1 MGRGGIRR
9 RKPKRRDPPPSRPY
23 SDPWGS
29 EGTALGRY
37 TNLAYGHFLR
47 DWVRGRRT
55 REWRPRYPEARLFAQ
70 VAFALGVLVFVVG
83 IVITLLT
90 SR

>member
-9 RKPKRRDPPPSRPY
+9 RKPKRRIPRPSRPY
-23 SDPWGS
+23 SDPWGF
-29 EGTALGRY
+29 EGTTLGRY
-37 TNLAYGHFLR
+37 TGLAFGYFVR

-55 REWRPRYPEARLFAQ
+55 REWRPRYPEARLVAQ
-70 VAFALGVLVFVVG
+70 VAFALAVLVLVVG
-83 IVITLLT
+83 GVIALLT